1 MKNWLLVFFF
11 LLFTVRGFS
20 QQFSQYNT
28 GTLYDSF
35 ENPSQKVFIADT
47 SKMYAFNFLFPNFNT
62 NAFLTGN
69 VQSAAKTRLFSSYY
83 NTAAL
88 QVGNGKNNHLNV
100 NANAYSVMFKVFSS
114 FDGDQEL
121 GFSLNTKA
129 EGRGLLSDETV
140 AIFNGPGSFS
150 GNNYPNIFNDN
161 FYYQVYQQIGFTYR
175 EQVTSKFAL
184 GIKVSALSGVD
195 YNKVQINSSRLIFDK
210 PNDAATLELQ
220 GKSYESGNEGK
231 SFAQNLLPTFKNPGA
246 SVSLGSTYKTPD
258 GFTLQANI
266 KDLGFIHWNKTS
278 DIYNFNNFGSP
289 VTINGLSTPHREDS
303 IYNKANF
310 IVTKTAKLATDFSTS
325 TNGLLELSASKT
337 YILSGNELTKFSPT
351 LIASKELMFTGFTAA
366 LVAPVQLGKYVMTLT
381 SSYNDLK
388 LFTLGGQFMI
398 KTANSE
404 FFIGSDK
411 LYQTASLIYS
421 GLKSSTAQVQ
431 TFSTPTA
438 FTGGDF
444 FIGFSMKFGP
454 IIERDMNSSSMHRGE
469 KGFLGKLFERIFP
482 KDEIRNN

>member
-1 MKNWLLVFFF
+1 MKNFLLVFFF

-35 ENPSQKVFIADT
+35 ENPSQKVFVADT
-47 SKMYAFNFLFPNFNT
+47 SKKYAFNFLFPNFNA
-62 NAFLTGN
+62 NLFLTGD
-69 VQSAAKTRLFSSYY
+69 VQSAVKTRLFSSYY

-88 QVGNGKNNHLNV
+88 QVGAGKNNHLNV
-100 NANAYSVMFKVFSS
+100 NANVYSLMFKVFSS

-121 GFSLNTKA
+121 GVALNTKA
-129 EGRGLLSDETV
+129 EGRGLFSDETV
-140 AIFNGPGSFS
+140 AILNGPGSFP
-150 GNNYPNIFNDN
+150 GNNYTNIFNDN

-175 EQVTSKFAL
+175 EQVDRKFAF

-195 YNKVQINSSRLIFDK
+195 YDKVQINSSRLIFDK

-220 GKSYESGNEGK
+220 GKSYKSGDEGK
-231 SFAQNLLPTFKNPGA
+231 SLAQNLLPTFKNPGM
-246 SVSLGSTYKTPD
+246 SVSIGSTYKTPD

-278 DIYNFNNFGSP
+278 DIYIFNNFGAP
-289 VTINGLSTPHREDS
+289 VTINGLSTAHREDS

-310 IVTKTAKLATDFSTS
+310 IVTKTSKLTTDFATA

-337 YILSGNELTKFSPT
+337 YILGGNETSKFSPT
-351 LIASKELMFTGFTAA
+351 LIASKELMYTGFTAA
-366 LVAPVQLGKYVMTLT
+366 LVAPVQIEKYVMTLT
-381 SSYNDLK
+381 SSYSDLK
-388 LFTLGGQFMI
+388 LFNLGGQLMI

-404 FFIGSDK
+404 FFIGSEK
-411 LYQTASLIYS
+411 LYQTGSLIYS

-431 TFSTPTA
+431 TYSTPGA
-438 FTGGDF
+438 FTGADF
-444 FIGFSMKFGP
+444 FIGFSLKFGP

-482 KDEIRNN
+482 QDEIKNN